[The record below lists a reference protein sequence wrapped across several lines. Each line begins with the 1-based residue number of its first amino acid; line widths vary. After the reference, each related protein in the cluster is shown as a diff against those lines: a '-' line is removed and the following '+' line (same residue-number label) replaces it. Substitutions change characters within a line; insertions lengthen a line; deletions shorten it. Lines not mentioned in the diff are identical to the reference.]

1 MCTRRARVQ
10 RTSAG
15 EAPSCRDTAGGA
27 LALLGLLGWAAL
39 HVNLWGSVVL
49 EACVRVAYRVHRP
62 VWVGRTP

>member
-1 MCTRRARVQ
+1 M
-10 RTSAG
+10 
-15 EAPSCRDTAGGA
+15 
-27 LALLGLLGWAAL
+27 LGLLGWAAL